1 MDGARLSPQLLLR
14 PRGLGTVLGVFVPCT
29 CTIFGVV
36 VFLRLG
42 FVVGQ
47 AGLYCALLIV
57 LASYAICLL
66 TTLSLCALIADGD
79 DRHRRGSVSDTG
91 SPAKDPG
98 VYAALR
104 QAVGTPLGGALG
116 LAFYLAFTVDVA
128 FYIIGFAEMF
138 SRAADVSSSIQIFPW
153 NPPGSWVDTAVASA
167 ALALLALV
175 CACGVHVSARVSL
188 LTLCVICACILAS
201 LACLL
206 FPTDDALSGHTQFS
220 LTTLANNSAPALDDF
235 DGRGLSLMKMFTLT
249 FPGFTGV
256 LAGSNLSANLRT
268 PTRSIAAG
276 TLASLLFVLV
286 TYAAICFVLAASVDR
301 PVLKD
306 PRVMIMDTAVA
317 TITGLPL
324 GYVGVVCTTLSS
336 ALSYL
341 LGAPRV
347 LHAVVRDA
355 GTFLVDALR
364 VTLVAWKRGEKD
376 DEQRPAAPILCP
388 PPAGRVV
395 KVVRK

>member
-14 PRGLGTVLGVFVPCT
+14 PRGLGTFLGVFVPCT

-128 FYIIGFAEMF
+128 FYIIGF
-138 SRAADVSSSIQIFPW
+138 
-153 NPPGSWVDTAVASA
+153 
-167 ALALLALV
+167 
-175 CACGVHVSARVSL
+175 
-188 LTLCVICACILAS
+188 
-201 LACLL
+201 
-206 FPTDDALSGHTQFS
+206 
-220 LTTLANNSAPALDDF
+220 
-235 DGRGLSLMKMFTLT
+235 
-249 FPGFTGV
+249 
-256 LAGSNLSANLRT
+256 
-268 PTRSIAAG
+268 
-276 TLASLLFVLV
+276 
-286 TYAAICFVLAASVDR
+286 VLAA
-301 PVLKD
+301 
-306 PRVMIMDTAVA
+306 
-317 TITGLPL
+317 
-324 GYVGVVCTTLSS
+324 
-336 ALSYL
+336 
-341 LGAPRV
+341 RV
-347 LHAVVRDA
+347 LERVAPVVREGRAVHRGALDLDVVEGLLRLDDDLVADGDDA
-355 GTFLVDALR
+355 GHL
-364 VTLVAWKRGEKD
+364 
-376 DEQRPAAPILCP
+376 
-388 PPAGRVV
+388 
-395 KVVRK
+395 

>member
-14 PRGLGTVLGVFVPCT
+14 PRGLGTFLGVFVPCT

-47 AGLYCALLIV
+47 AGLYCALLLV

-220 LTTLANNSAPALDDF
+220 LTTLANNSAPALEDF

-249 FPGFTGV
+249 FPGFTGI

-286 TYAAICFVLAASVDR
+286 TCGDLLRARRRQAPGAQGPTRDDHGHCGGDDHRAA
-301 PVLKD
+301 
-306 PRVMIMDTAVA
+306 PRVRRRRVHHA
-317 TITGLPL
+317 
-324 GYVGVVCTTLSS
+324 
-336 ALSYL
+336 L
-341 LGAPRV
+341 LGALLPAR
-347 LHAVVRDA
+347 R
-355 GTFLVDALR
+355 
-364 VTLVAWKRGEKD
+364 
-376 DEQRPAAPILCP
+376 AAPRRRARRRGRRCRATATDRP
-388 PPAGRVV
+388 PPPPSPCERSS
-395 KVVRK
+395 

>member
-1 MDGARLSPQLLLR
+1 M
-14 PRGLGTVLGVFVPCT
+14 
-29 CTIFGVV
+29 

-153 NPPGSWVDTAVASA
+153 STPRKSGAILRNSLTPNTRPPQTRRARGSTRRWRRRRSRSSRS
-167 ALALLALV
+167 
-175 CACGVHVSARVSL
+175 SAR
-188 LTLCVICACILAS
+188 
-201 LACLL
+201 
-206 FPTDDALSGHTQFS
+206 
-220 LTTLANNSAPALDDF
+220 
-235 DGRGLSLMKMFTLT
+235 
-249 FPGFTGV
+249 
-256 LAGSNLSANLRT
+256 
-268 PTRSIAAG
+268 
-276 TLASLLFVLV
+276 
-286 TYAAICFVLAASVDR
+286 AASTC
-301 PVLKD
+301 
-306 PRVMIMDTAVA
+306 PRASR
-317 TITGLPL
+317 
-324 GYVGVVCTTLSS
+324 C
-336 ALSYL
+336 
-341 LGAPRV
+341 
-347 LHAVVRDA
+347 
-355 GTFLVDALR
+355 
-364 VTLVAWKRGEKD
+364 
-376 DEQRPAAPILCP
+376 
-388 PPAGRVV
+388 
-395 KVVRK
+395 

>member
-14 PRGLGTVLGVFVPCT
+14 PRGLGTFLGVFVPCT

-153 NPPGSWVDTAVASA
+153 STPRKSGAIRRNSAQFSDDQHTPPQTRRARGSTRRWRRRRSRSSRS
-167 ALALLALV
+167 
-175 CACGVHVSARVSL
+175 SAR
-188 LTLCVICACILAS
+188 
-201 LACLL
+201 
-206 FPTDDALSGHTQFS
+206 
-220 LTTLANNSAPALDDF
+220 
-235 DGRGLSLMKMFTLT
+235 
-249 FPGFTGV
+249 
-256 LAGSNLSANLRT
+256 
-268 PTRSIAAG
+268 
-276 TLASLLFVLV
+276 
-286 TYAAICFVLAASVDR
+286 AASTC
-301 PVLKD
+301 
-306 PRVMIMDTAVA
+306 PRASR
-317 TITGLPL
+317 
-324 GYVGVVCTTLSS
+324 C
-336 ALSYL
+336 
-341 LGAPRV
+341 
-347 LHAVVRDA
+347 
-355 GTFLVDALR
+355 
-364 VTLVAWKRGEKD
+364 
-376 DEQRPAAPILCP
+376 
-388 PPAGRVV
+388 
-395 KVVRK
+395 

>member
-14 PRGLGTVLGVFVPCT
+14 PRGLGTFLGVFVPCT

-47 AGLYCALLIV
+47 AGLYCALLLV

-128 FYIIGFAEMF
+128 FYIIGFSEMF

-153 NPPGSWVDTAVASA
+153 STPRNPAQFCAILRNSLTPNTRPPQTRRARGSTRRWRRRRSRSSRS
-167 ALALLALV
+167 
-175 CACGVHVSARVSL
+175 SAR
-188 LTLCVICACILAS
+188 
-201 LACLL
+201 
-206 FPTDDALSGHTQFS
+206 
-220 LTTLANNSAPALDDF
+220 
-235 DGRGLSLMKMFTLT
+235 
-249 FPGFTGV
+249 
-256 LAGSNLSANLRT
+256 
-268 PTRSIAAG
+268 
-276 TLASLLFVLV
+276 
-286 TYAAICFVLAASVDR
+286 AASTC
-301 PVLKD
+301 
-306 PRVMIMDTAVA
+306 PRASR
-317 TITGLPL
+317 
-324 GYVGVVCTTLSS
+324 C
-336 ALSYL
+336 
-341 LGAPRV
+341 
-347 LHAVVRDA
+347 
-355 GTFLVDALR
+355 
-364 VTLVAWKRGEKD
+364 
-376 DEQRPAAPILCP
+376 
-388 PPAGRVV
+388 
-395 KVVRK
+395 